1 MCPWHRSNAWPSSV
15 GSDDGDTWPE
25 SRPRWR
31 VASPAAPR
39 RAGPGSGGGT
49 DNDEEEPCA
58 GAFRITE
65 ESVRFPNGSVPEVRL
80 RLGNTGDD
88 PIEYDLNVIF
98 EQATSTGIYAK
109 SGRDTL
115 SGKIIAG
122 GSVVVTA
129 TADGLDARST
139 DRYDVE
145 VSLACPSR

>member
-1 MCPWHRSNAWPSSV
+1 MSGATTTVPGRNR
-15 GSDDGDTWPE
+15 DRDGV
-25 SRPRWR
+25 WR
-31 VASPAAPR
+31 R
-39 RAGPGSGGGT
+39 RLRRDGRVRGRRVGT
-49 DNDEEEPCA
+49 DDDEGKPCVD
-58 GAFRITE
+58 AFRITE

-88 PIEYDLNVIF
+88 PIEYDLDVIF

-115 SGKIIAG
+115 SGTIVAG

>member
-1 MCPWHRSNAWPSSV
+1 MSGATTTIPGRNRDRDGVWRRRLRRDGRV
-15 GSDDGDTWPE
+15 RGRRGSTDD
-25 SRPRWR
+25 
-31 VASPAAPR
+31 
-39 RAGPGSGGGT
+39 
-49 DNDEEEPCA
+49 DEGKPCVD
-58 GAFRITE
+58 AFRITE

-88 PIEYDLNVIF
+88 PIEYDLDVIF

-115 SGKIIAG
+115 SGTIVAG

>member
-1 MCPWHRSNAWPSSV
+1 MSGATTTIPGRNR
-15 GSDDGDTWPE
+15 DRDGV
-25 SRPRWR
+25 WR
-31 VASPAAPR
+31 R
-39 RAGPGSGGGT
+39 RLRRDGRVRGRRGGT
-49 DNDEEEPCA
+49 DDDEGKPCVD
-58 GAFRITE
+58 AFRITE

-80 RLGNTGDD
+80 RLGNTGDG
-88 PIEYDLNVIF
+88 PIEYDLDVIF

-115 SGKIIAG
+115 SGTIVAG

>member
-1 MCPWHRSNAWPSSV
+1 MAEQC
-15 GSDDGDTWPE
+15 
-25 SRPRWR
+25 R
-31 VASPAAPR
+31 VR
-39 RAGPGSGGGT
+39 RRRYLAGIATAMACGVAGCAETGGSGVGGAGT
-49 DNDEEEPCA
+49 DDDEGKPCVD
-58 GAFRITE
+58 AFRITE

-80 RLGNTGDD
+80 RLGNTGDG
-88 PIEYDLNVIF
+88 PIEYDLDVIF

-115 SGKIIAG
+115 SGTIVAG
-122 GSVVVTA
+122 RSVVVTA

>member
-1 MCPWHRSNAWPSSV
+1 MSGATTTIPGRNR
-15 GSDDGDTWPE
+15 DRDGV
-25 SRPRWR
+25 WR
-31 VASPAAPR
+31 R
-39 RAGPGSGGGT
+39 RLRRDGRVRGRRGGT
-49 DNDEEEPCA
+49 DDDEGKPCVD
-58 GAFRITE
+58 AFRITE

-88 PIEYDLNVIF
+88 PIEYDLDVIF

-115 SGKIIAG
+115 SGTIVAG

>member
-1 MCPWHRSNAWPSSV
+1 MAEQCRVRRRRYLAGIATAMACGV
-15 GSDDGDTWPE
+15 TGCAETGGSG
-25 SRPRWR
+25 
-31 VASPAAPR
+31 V
-39 RAGPGSGGGT
+39 GGGT

>member
-1 MCPWHRSNAWPSSV
+1 MSGATTTIPGRNR
-15 GSDDGDTWPE
+15 DRDGV
-25 SRPRWR
+25 WR
-31 VASPAAPR
+31 R
-39 RAGPGSGGGT
+39 RLRRDGRVRGRRGGT
-49 DNDEEEPCA
+49 DDDEGKPCVD
-58 GAFRITE
+58 AFRITE

-80 RLGNTGDD
+80 RLSNTGDD
-88 PIEYDLNVIF
+88 PIEYDLDVIF

-115 SGKIIAG
+115 SGTIVAG